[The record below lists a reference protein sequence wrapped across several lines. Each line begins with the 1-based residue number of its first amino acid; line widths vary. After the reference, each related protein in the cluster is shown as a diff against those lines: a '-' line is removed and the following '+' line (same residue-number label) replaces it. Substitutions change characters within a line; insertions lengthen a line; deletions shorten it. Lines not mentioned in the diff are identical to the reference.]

1 MFDRKAFRPATLAL
15 LLAGGLWGQLPGF
28 DIADVHV
35 SDNWKN
41 PYTLMSGGLLRGGR
55 YDLRKATMLDLIR
68 TAYDVPASKVVGG
81 PNWLEFNR
89 YDVSAKAPP
98 STMLEVRLMLQTLLA
113 DRFKLAVHQDVRPV
127 PAFVMKL
134 GKGKPKLREA
144 DPAGKTGC
152 QSPPQSGGGPDA
164 RFSCRNITMEG
175 FAKELRAMAYDYMA
189 DAIVDSTGLHG
200 AWDID
205 LEWNRRSQALPPGTE
220 RLTVF
225 DAVDKQLGLTLAFDK
240 APAQVLVVDRV
251 NEKPTPN
258 PPDVAKALP
267 PRSLEFEVGD
277 VKPSA
282 PDEKGFYE
290 LRPSGLLEIHANPL
304 SVLIGAAWDIDFD
317 HVSELVVAP
326 KWIESRRFDITARTA
341 AAPTGSDANGFI
353 DDDLRLMLRSLLID
367 RFKIQSHY
375 EDRPVKAYTLVA
387 VKPKMKKADPANR
400 SKCRQASVLPNDPR
414 DLNPRLSSLISCT
427 NVTMAQF
434 AKLLLSVDPADI
446 AVEVQDGTGMQGS
459 YDFILSFTPSYLMR
473 RTGTEGGR
481 DGVASDPEGGLPFL
495 DALTKQLGLKLEM
508 RKRNGAGSV
517 DRSHRREA
525 CGELTWRN
533 QSFT

>member
-1 MFDRKAFRPATLAL
+1 MAMSEKKHFRRVKLAL
-15 LLAGGLWGQLPGF
+15 TGILTAGGLWAQLPGF
-28 DIADVHV
+28 DIADVHA
-35 SDNWKN
+35 SENWKN

-68 TAYDVPASKVVGG
+68 TAYDVPAAKVVGG
-81 PNWLEFNR
+81 PNWLEFSR

-98 STMLEVRLMLQTLLA
+98 STMPEVRLMLQTLLA
-113 DRFKLAVHQDVRPV
+113 DRFKLAVHQEVRPV

-144 DPAGKTGC
+144 DPAGKSGC
-152 QSPPQSGGGPDA
+152 QSLPQSGGGPDA
-164 RFSCRNITMEG
+164 RFSCRNMTMEG
-175 FAKELRAMAYDYMA
+175 FAKELRAMAYDYIA
-189 DAIVDSTGLHG
+189 DAVVDSTGLQG
-200 AWDID
+200 TWDID

-220 RLTVF
+220 RHTVF

-258 PPDVAKALP
+258 PPGVARVLP

-277 VKPSA
+277 VKPST

-290 LRPSGLLEIHANPL
+290 LRPSGLLEIRANPL
-304 SVLIGAAWDIDFD
+304 NILIGAAWDIDFD
-317 HVSELVVAP
+317 HVNELVVAP

-341 AAPTGSDANGFI
+341 AAPTGSDANGFM

-375 EDRPVKAYTLVA
+375 EDRPVKAYILVA
-387 VKPKMKKADPANR
+387 VKPRMKKADPSNR

-427 NVTMAQF
+427 NLTMAQF
-434 AKLLLSVDPADI
+434 AKLLLSVNPGDI
-446 AVEVQDGTGMQGS
+446 ATEVEDGTGLQGS
-459 YDFILSFTPSYLMR
+459 YDFMLNFTPSYLMR
-473 RTGTEGGR
+473 RTNAEGGR
-481 DGVASDPEGGLPFL
+481 DGVASDPEGGLSFF

-508 RKRNGAGSV
+508 RKRRVPVVVIDHIEEKPTGN
-517 DRSHRREA
+517 
-525 CGELTWRN
+525 
-533 QSFT
+533 